1 MRDDESPTRAQL
13 AGAREKIAAQLD
25 ELHYRDT
32 AAGFARRGGKPDFS
46 GVIAELSRELAEINA
61 ILSDPNY

>member
-1 MRDDESPTRAQL
+1 MRDDEAPTRAQL
-13 AGAREKIAAQLD
+13 EAAREKIAAQLD
-25 ELHYRDT
+25 ELIYRDT

-46 GVIAELSRELAEINA
+46 GVIAELRRELEDIDS